1 MNEIAEYFA
10 RNRNMGEQS
19 IDLNYASWSKQIG
32 ERIDHLN
39 YKHST
44 VAGTIIKSIIQALDD
59 IEIYEPVETNIQI
72 KHYIQ
77 ETKKY
82 LLYMVRSVNVK
93 KSYLVN
99 ISHISDFSYAWG
111 VIDNY
116 LDQMLS
122 RIIEKSKTVLLIKT
136 LFMKL
141 ASIVVNL

>member
-10 RNRNMGEQS
+10 RNRNMDKQS
-19 IDLNYASWSKQIG
+19 IDLNYASWLKQIG

-44 VAGTIIKSIIQALDD
+44 VAGRIIKSIIQAFDD

-82 LLYMVRSVNVK
+82 LLYMVRGVNVK

-99 ISHISDFSYAWG
+99 ISHISDFSYAWELLK
-111 VIDNY
+111 VI
-116 LDQMLS
+116 
-122 RIIEKSKTVLLIKT
+122 
-136 LFMKL
+136 
-141 ASIVVNL
+141 

>member
-10 RNRNMGEQS
+10 GNRDMRKQY
-19 IDLNYASWSKQIG
+19 IDSNYASTFKQIG
-32 ERIDHLN
+32 ERIDNLI

-44 VAGTIIKSIIQALDD
+44 VVGRIIKSIIQDLDD
-59 IEIYEPVETNIQI
+59 IEIYEPVDTNIQI

-99 ISHISDFSYAWG
+99 NSQINDFSYALG
-111 VIDNY
+111 IIDSY
-116 LDQMLS
+116 LKQMLS
-122 RIIEKSKTVLLIKT
+122 RIIEKSKTIY
-136 LFMKL
+136 
-141 ASIVVNL
+141 

>member
-1 MNEIAEYFA
+1 M
-10 RNRNMGEQS
+10 RNQYIN
-19 IDLNYASWSKQIG
+19 LNYASSFKHIG
-32 ERIDHLN
+32 ERIDNLN

-44 VAGTIIKSIIQALDD
+44 VLGRIIKSIIQVLDN

-77 ETKKY
+77 EAKKY

-99 ISHISDFSYAWG
+99 ISHISNFSYTWG
-111 VIDNY
+111 AFDSY
-116 LDQMLS
+116 LEQMQS

-141 ASIVVNL
+141 TSIMINLYEEE